1 MPTYPPKTPLRR
13 SRRRP
18 PLSRPPAQKIANFR
32 RIIPKKQR
40 IKLQKLPS
48 LRLLLVWAVLLLG
61 MIGLG
66 WKLYQLQVVE
76 SGELHKRARQQQ
88 TLQLS
93 PYVPRRTITDSQGNI
108 LATDRLVYMLY
119 AHPKLFKISPEEMA
133 AKLSAILIK
142 PTAAQLL
149 QRFSQQKTGIR
160 VAQGLTEDIALQ
172 LKALNFDGLEVE
184 ETYDRYY
191 PQQEMVADIIGY
203 VDHAHIGQ
211 AGVERSQRQ
220 LLERDVESHSI
231 RRAGNGEIM
240 PAFLPPN
247 LLKSNDWKLALTLDM
262 RLQRAARQ
270 ALQQQLKKYQAKR
283 GAVIIMDVTDGSL
296 LSLVCEPTYNPNE
309 FYKANLELFKNWAV
323 SDLYEPGST
332 FKPINVAIALDEGVI
347 TPNTVVFDGGSVN
360 IDGWT
365 ILNASKVGN
374 GAINIARVLQTSSNV
389 GMVQIMRKL
398 NKNKYYDHLQALS
411 LDGKT
416 GIDLPGETPGHLKKR
431 ETFTERSIEA
441 ATTAFGQG
449 FSLTP
454 IKLAQLHSALAN
466 GGTLFTP
473 HVVKGLMDADGH
485 LHWTPNYPKREV
497 FTQANSL
504 AVVKMMETVVSEGT
518 GEPAKISG
526 YRIGGKTGTA
536 QKAGPRGGYLT
547 NAKITSF
554 VGIIPAESPR
564 YVILAVVDEPKGGNT
579 FGSTVAAPIVKSVME
594 ALIAVKGIPPSGP
607 VTAASSKPRND

>member
-1 MPTYPPKTPLRR
+1 
-13 SRRRP
+13 
-18 PLSRPPAQKIANFR
+18 
-32 RIIPKKQR
+32 
-40 IKLQKLPS
+40 
-48 LRLLLVWAVLLLG
+48 
-61 MIGLG
+61 
-66 WKLYQLQVVE
+66 
-76 SGELHKRARQQQ
+76 
-88 TLQLS
+88 
-93 PYVPRRTITDSQGNI
+93 
-108 LATDRLVYMLY
+108 
-119 AHPKLFKISPEEMA
+119 
-133 AKLSAILIK
+133 
-142 PTAAQLL
+142 
-149 QRFSQQKTGIR
+149 
-160 VAQGLTEDIALQ
+160 
-172 LKALNFDGLEVE
+172 
-184 ETYDRYY
+184 
-191 PQQEMVADIIGY
+191 
-203 VDHAHIGQ
+203 
-211 AGVERSQRQ
+211 
-220 LLERDVESHSI
+220 
-231 RRAGNGEIM
+231 
-240 PAFLPPN
+240 
-247 LLKSNDWKLALTLDM
+247 
-262 RLQRAARQ
+262 LQRAARQ

-416 GIDLPGETPGHLKKR
+416 GIDLPGETPGHLKNR
-431 ETFTERSIEA
+431 ATFTERSIEA

-466 GGTLFTP
+466 GGTLYTP
-473 HVVKGLMDADGH
+473 HVVKGLIDADGH
-485 LHWTPNYPKREV
+485 QHWTPNYPKREV

-536 QKAGPRGGYLT
+536 QKAGPHGGYLP

-607 VTAASSKPRND
+607 VTATASKPRND